1 MTDQTFDIK
10 ILDLHW
16 IQNVDDPTDLCA
28 HGHLYVKIGN
38 EIVSDNENGDWALS
52 ATALYLMRTIKSD
65 YKADDYASQLLPC
78 CGHFMII
85 EEKTNK
91 LLIIGCPN
99 GVDWTIVH
107 QDNKVKHIAYNGQE
121 AVIDES
127 EYKTLVFNFADQV
140 EQFYKNSSQKI
151 LPDNESDKNAY
162 LAFWK
167 EWRELRAS

>member
-16 IQNVDDPTDLCA
+16 LKNIDDPTDLCA

-38 EIVSDNENGDWALS
+38 QIVSDKEAGDWTIS
-52 ATALYLMRTIKSD
+52 ATALYLMRTIKSN
-65 YKADDYASQLLPC
+65 YKANDFASQLLPC
-78 CGHFMII
+78 CGHFMLL

-91 LLIIGCPN
+91 LLIIGCPS
-99 GVDWTIVH
+99 GIDWTIVH
-107 QDNKVKHIAYNGQE
+107 QDNKVKHITDNGQE
-121 AVIDES
+121 AVLDIQ

-140 EQFYKNSSQKI
+140 EQFYKDSAPKNI
-151 LPDNESDKNAY
+151 PDDESDKHAY
-162 LAFWK
+162 LTFWK